1 MEFLEQIDRYKD
13 LWNTYAYIHK
23 EQKLSYSDLI
33 YKANI
38 LADYIQD
45 TLKDDKTPI
54 PVYGHK
60 DSLML
65 ICFLA
70 CVKSGRAYCPID
82 TGVPLSRIKS
92 ILEAVDSKII
102 LTTESLILDNNGIL
116 SKIEIE
122 NIIKTHHKEIDT
134 SFYVKKEDIFYI
146 IFTSGSTGIPKGVQ
160 ITYDNLNHFLE
171 WSIPLA
177 DCEKNSKTIINQAPF
192 SFDLSV
198 MDVYCALGSGGTIF
212 ALDKEVQKNY
222 NELFLSLENSGAQI
236 WVSTPSFA
244 DICLIDKKF
253 NDQLMPKMETFLFC
267 GEVLTNTTAKK
278 LYQRFPNAK
287 VINTYG
293 PTESTVAIS
302 DVLITPDIIENS
314 IPLPIGKSKPGTFLK
329 ILAEDGKEVNEGVNG
344 EIIIIG
350 DTVGDGYF
358 NNVENTKKAFFRYD
372 INGEEYAAYR
382 TGDKGH
388 LIDGM
393 LYYCG
398 RIDLQIKL
406 NGYRIEIPD
415 IEQNLMKLES
425 VSNAVVLPRYKD
437 GKIKNLVAFVVY
449 KGEVDSP
456 FKVGQEIAK
465 ELKTLL
471 PDYMIPKKYIFL
483 DKMPTTN
490 NGKADRKSLSLEL
503 V

>member
-1 MEFLEQIDRYKD
+1 M
-13 LWNTYAYIHK
+13 NTYAYIHN
-23 EQKLSYSDLI
+23 EQKLSYAELI
-33 YKANI
+33 KKANI

-45 TLKDDKTPI
+45 RLKDDKTPI

-60 DSLML
+60 DPLMMV
-65 ICFLA
+65 CFLA

-82 TGVPLSRIKS
+82 TGVPLSRTNS
-92 ILEAVDSKII
+92 ILEAVNSKII
-102 LTTESLILDNNGIL
+102 LTTESLTVDNNGVL
-116 SKIEIE
+116 TKAEIE
-122 NIIKTHHKEIDT
+122 KIIATHEKEIDT

-177 DCEKNSKTIINQAPF
+177 NCEKEGKTFINQAPF

-198 MDVYCALGSGGTIF
+198 MDVYSALGSGGTIF

-222 NELFLSLENSGAQI
+222 NELFMSLENSGAHV

-253 NDQLMPKMETFLFC
+253 NDQLMPKIETFLFC
-267 GEVLTNTTAKK
+267 GEVLTNATAKK
-278 LYQRFPNAK
+278 LYERFPNAR

-302 DVLITPDIIENS
+302 DVLITQDIIENS

-329 ILAEDGKEVNEGVNG
+329 IIDTDGKEVKEGENG

-358 NNVENTKKAFFRYD
+358 NNLENTQKAFFRYEIED
-372 INGEEYAAYR
+372 KEYAAYR
-382 TGDKGH
+382 TGDKGY
-388 LIDGM
+388 LVDGM

-415 IEQNLMKLES
+415 IEQNLMKVKKVL
-425 VSNAVVLPRYKD
+425 NAVVLPRYKD
-437 GKIKNLVAFVVY
+437 GKIKNLVAFVIY
-449 KGEVDSP
+449 KDEISSS
-456 FKVGQEIAK
+456 FKVGQEISK
-465 ELKTLL
+465 ELKTLV
-471 PDYMIPKKYIFL
+471 PDYMVPKKYIFL

-490 NGKADRKSLSLEL
+490 NGKADRKALTLKLE
-503 V
+503 